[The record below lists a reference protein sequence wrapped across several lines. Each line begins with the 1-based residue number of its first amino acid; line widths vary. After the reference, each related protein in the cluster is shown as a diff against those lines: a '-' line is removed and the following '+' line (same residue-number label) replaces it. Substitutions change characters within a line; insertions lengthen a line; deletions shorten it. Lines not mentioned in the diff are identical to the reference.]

1 MLEQAVA
8 DMTIMTPPNR
18 LRLSGLEPLT
28 RLCRDLGPV
37 FDQVPDD
44 HVGLFEPRLA
54 CEDRLRLWLDDASFV
69 EMAGDGETYVFRR
82 SGRVFCEG
90 RDRAALVASVIGYVV
105 ERVIACER
113 GAGQD
118 EPPRQGTEA
127 KPLAEA
133 KPAADEAPLLA
144 ASPRS
149 DVAPGAVLAPSTET
163 VPQPAKAKPLIAA
176 LSLASACGNGAV
188 TIAVMGLALLAMRA
202 ISAG

>member
-1 MLEQAVA
+1 
-8 DMTIMTPPNR
+8 MTIMTPPNR

-44 HVGLFEPRLA
+44 HVELFEPRLA

-69 EMAGDGETYVFRR
+69 EMAGDGETYIFRR
-82 SGRVFCEG
+82 SGRVFCER
-90 RDRAALVASVIGYVV
+90 RDRAALVACVTGYVV

-118 EPPRQGTEA
+118 EPPRQGTGVKPVVEA
-127 KPLAEA
+127 KPV
-133 KPAADEAPLLA
+133 ADEAPLLA
-144 ASPRS
+144 ALPSAV
-149 DVAPGAVLAPSTET
+149 VAPGAVVPPSTET
-163 VPQPAKAKPLIAA
+163 VAEPVKVKPLMAA
-176 LSLASACGNGAV
+176 LSLASACGNGVV